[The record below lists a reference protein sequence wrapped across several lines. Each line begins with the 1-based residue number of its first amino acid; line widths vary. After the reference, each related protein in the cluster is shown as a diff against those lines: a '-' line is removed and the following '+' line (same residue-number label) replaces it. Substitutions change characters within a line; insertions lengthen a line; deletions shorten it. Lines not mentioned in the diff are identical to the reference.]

1 METLNV
7 IAKGTSQSIKEIM
20 KEQLDKQRDP
30 KKRLS
35 MALRYLS
42 TAAELEEQV
51 GEIAAESWSYI
62 QGNQLWEAGGYA
74 SLDALK
80 EDIYFDHILKATI
93 ERSNTVADRKG
104 KEILG
109 ILQHWHC
116 HPRDVLPTD
125 LIPPYFSNDLLKNIN
140 RMSKLNPWETAIPL
154 LVAIVQKR
162 LKINLLSAPYLSPTD
177 VLNAIRAI
185 ETSKKVKQVPNS
197 TSDPAVLKAGDT
209 LSKGQTLGM

>member
-1 METLNV
+1 METLDV

-35 MALRYLS
+35 TALRYLS

-62 QGNQLWEAGGYA
+62 QGNQQ
-74 SLDALK
+74 
-80 EDIYFDHILKATI
+80 
-93 ERSNTVADRKG
+93 RSNTVADMKG

-125 LIPPYFSNDLLKNIN
+125 LIPPYFSDDLLKNIN
-140 RMSKLNPWETAIPL
+140 HMSKLNPWETAIPL

-177 VLNAIRAI
+177 VLNAIKAI
-185 ETSKKVKQVPNS
+185 KTSKKAKQVPNS
-197 TSDPAVLKAGDT
+197 TSDPAFLEDLEHMRERVASEAFRT
-209 LSKGQTLGM
+209 CSTFQLSWRPQ

>member
-1 METLNV
+1 MIFSFAPTLARQNFFGWPAWGQSPNFSKNASNVYVALAIDMETLDV

-35 MALRYLS
+35 TALRYLS

-109 ILQHWHC
+109 
-116 HPRDVLPTD
+116 DVLPQ
-125 LIPPYFSNDLLKNIN
+125 I
-140 RMSKLNPWETAIPL
+140 
-154 LVAIVQKR
+154 
-162 LKINLLSAPYLSPTD
+162 
-177 VLNAIRAI
+177 
-185 ETSKKVKQVPNS
+185 S
-197 TSDPAVLKAGDT
+197 TIC
-209 LSKGQTLGM
+209 